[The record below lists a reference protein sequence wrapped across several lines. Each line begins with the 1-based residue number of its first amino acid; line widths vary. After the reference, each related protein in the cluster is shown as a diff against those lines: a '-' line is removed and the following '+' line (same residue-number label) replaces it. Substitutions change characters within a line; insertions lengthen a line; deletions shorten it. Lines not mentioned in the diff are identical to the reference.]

1 MKTLAWEQKK
11 ADSDLFDTSGEAAS
25 VKSPIESRNPETF
38 ENSSPEDPSTLNHNS
53 DSGRLL
59 YRIIDDHIFLISKM
73 ESQ

>member
-38 ENSSPEDPSTLNHNS
+38 ENSIPDDPNTQNHNS
-53 DSGRLL
+53 DSGR
-59 YRIIDDHIFLISKM
+59 
-73 ESQ
+73 